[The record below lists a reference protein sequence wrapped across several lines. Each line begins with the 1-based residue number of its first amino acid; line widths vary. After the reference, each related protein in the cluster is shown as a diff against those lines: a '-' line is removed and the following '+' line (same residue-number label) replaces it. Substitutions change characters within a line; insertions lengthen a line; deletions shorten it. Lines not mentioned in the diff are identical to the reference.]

1 VLDLS
6 LFLEEIEAAPSDI
19 DIADVV
25 GVIEDYK
32 PLDVQCAAMGLALYR
47 GIRQRYP
54 DWRYLVDGD
63 GGDENLKDY
72 PIEENAELTIR
83 SVVDNL
89 MLYQE
94 GWGVDAIKHSLAYS
108 GGLSRGYVRTYAPA
122 AALGFDAFSPYTTR
136 SVIEAA
142 VAIPFEQILAGDVS
156 RLSTLKQDLV
166 SAGVKATLG
175 VEMPVHEKR
184 RFQDGVTATPRERV
198 SKAWCRRTFN
208 ALWQDRQ
215 REAESVDRRSGN
227 ETVTV

>member
-1 VLDLS
+1 
-6 LFLEEIEAAPSDI
+6 
-19 DIADVV
+19 
-25 GVIEDYK
+25 
-32 PLDVQCAAMGLALYR
+32 
-47 GIRQRYP
+47 
-54 DWRYLVDGD
+54 
-63 GGDENLKDY
+63 
-72 PIEENAELTIR
+72 
-83 SVVDNL
+83 
-89 MLYQE
+89 
-94 GWGVDAIKHSLAYS
+94 
-108 GGLSRGYVRTYAPA
+108 LSRGYVRTYAPA

-215 REAESVDRRSGN
+215 KEADTLDRRSGN
-227 ETVTV
+227 EVVPAGGRR